1 MDNRIKK
8 LALEGLFARVG
19 VNPGVT
25 AEDSLLIK
33 KDFLAKITDII
44 AALDES
50 ILLYLSEDAK
60 LPEVG
65 SAFVSRISGEDVEYV
80 VTAID
85 YPNALVETTYTTDRT
100 FYFKS
105 TEDANNFIN
114 TGNKGSYDDWSR
126 TKSDTYPFIATA
138 KVIERRTFDFSNF

>member
-8 LALEGLFARVG
+8 LALEGLLNRVSAE
-19 VNPGVT
+19 PGVSID
-25 AEDSLLIK
+25 AAVLLK
-33 KDFLAKITDII
+33 KEFVDKVVTVI

-50 ILLYLSEDAK
+50 ILLYLSDDVK
-60 LPEVG
+60 LPEIG
-65 SAFVSRISGEDVEYV
+65 STFVSRITGEDIEYV

-85 YPNALVETTYTTDRT
+85 YPNAVVETTYTTDRT

-114 TGNKGSYDDWSR
+114 TGNKGNFDDWSR
-126 TKSDTYPFIATA
+126 SKSDTYPFVATA
-138 KVIERRTFDFSNF
+138 RVIERRTFDFSNF

>member
-8 LALEGLFARVG
+8 LALEGLIGR
-19 VNPGVT
+19 VT
-25 AEDSLLIK
+25 ADSGVSVDSAILLK
-33 KDFLAKITDII
+33 KDFVDKVINVI

-50 ILLYLSEDAK
+50 ILLYLSGDAK
-60 LPEVG
+60 LPEIG
-65 SAFVSRISGEDVEYV
+65 STFVSRISGEDVEYV

-85 YPNALVETTYTTDRT
+85 YANAVVETTYTTDRT

-114 TGNKGSYDDWSR
+114 TGNKGNYDDWSR
-126 TKSDTYPFIATA
+126 SKSDTYPFVATA
-138 KVIERRTFDFSNF
+138 RVIERRTFDFSNF

>member
-1 MDNRIKK
+1 M
-8 LALEGLFARVG
+8 
-19 VNPGVT
+19 
-25 AEDSLLIK
+25 LIK

-138 KVIERRTFDFSNF
+138 KVIERKTFDFSNF